1 MIYRWTAFFHS
12 EMSGQRQKDIYMDV
26 RVSIHDQHQMEL
38 KLNYPLPGDRRRTLY
53 ELNLY
58 FFAPYSLGVHPQTY
72 SKQQFYTDLQSYIRI
87 RTPSVPLNRLKGS
100 ETSPMAQLR
109 GALERKAQQP
119 SERPLSEFEEQI
131 KLFCCIFKSAVRDYV
146 AYIHNTVYTQDRD
159 RLIGDYLATVQDITA
174 GYRELQRIIQ
184 IPNIDQRTFEI
195 YLFGDE
201 YISLLV
207 EDHTYHLLNA
217 LSTND
222 SGLSPENR
230 KKLLALIDGEVN
242 YRRRRR
248 YASIP
253 EELKDNETLV
263 FRRSVLKKYVASILF
278 LNKELKTEWLLLQQ
292 VFFGLAAAAAML
304 FATAAAFIS
313 QTVYGSLTFPVFV
326 TLVVSYIFKDR
337 IKDLLRYHLS
347 RKMTRFLFDHKTRVR
362 DVAGKIVGV
371 CRESFGFVKDRKL
384 PADVRELRNRDHIT
398 EIENGWVGENIL
410 LYRKRIRLHPE
421 RVRRIFS
428 EYEVAGVNDIMR
440 FNVQEFLRRMDDPKK
455 ELFVMDDEGYHR
467 IKGARVYHLNMIVRM
482 TFAGRGSHMRFRVV
496 LNREG
501 IKRIEHVKPR

>member
-1 MIYRWTAFFHS
+1 M
-12 EMSGQRQKDIYMDV
+12 EV
-26 RVSIHDQHQMEL
+26 RVSIHDRLQIEL
-38 KLNYPLPGDRRRTLY
+38 KFNYPLSGNHRRNLY
-53 ELNLY
+53 GVDLY
-58 FFAPYSLGVHPQTY
+58 FFAPRSLGVHPQTY

-87 RTPSVPLNRLKGS
+87 RTPSVPLNQFKGDAH
-100 ETSPMAQLR
+100 SPLAQLSD
-109 GALERKAQQP
+109 ALEQKAQQP
-119 SERPLSEFEEQI
+119 SKHPLPEFQEQI

-146 AYIHNTVYTQDRD
+146 AYIHKTVDAQDRD
-159 RLIGDYLATVQDITA
+159 RLISEFLATVQDVTA

-184 IPNIDQRTFEI
+184 VPNVDQRAFEI

-207 EDHTYHLLNA
+207 EDYTYHLLDT

-222 SGLSPENR
+222 SELSPVNQ
-230 KKLLALIDGEVN
+230 KKLLALIDGEVH
-242 YRRRRR
+242 YRQRRR
-248 YASIP
+248 YASVP
-253 EELKDNETLV
+253 EEHKDNETLV

-278 LNKELKTEWLLLQQ
+278 LDTEVKTDWLFLQQ
-292 VFFGLAAAAAML
+292 FFLGLAAAAAMA

-313 QTVYGSLTFPVFV
+313 QTVYGSLTLPFFV

-362 DVAGKIVGV
+362 DVTGKIVGV
-371 CRESFGFVKDRKL
+371 CRESFGFVKARKL
-384 PADVRELRNRDHIT
+384 PAEVRESRNRDHIT
-398 EIENGWVGENIL
+398 EIENGWVGEDIL

-421 RVRRIFS
+421 RVLRVFS

-440 FNVQEFLRRMDDPKK
+440 FNVNEFLRRMDDPKK
-455 ELFVMDDEGYHR
+455 ELFVMADEGYHR
-467 IKGARVYHLNMIVRM
+467 IRGDRVYHLNMIVRM
-482 TFAGRGSHMRFRVV
+482 AFAKQKLQMRYRVV

-501 IKRIEHVKPR
+501 IKRIEHVQPR

>member
-1 MIYRWTAFFHS
+1 
-12 EMSGQRQKDIYMDV
+12 MDV

-38 KLNYPLPGDRRRTLY
+38 KLNYPLLDDQRRTLY
-53 ELNLY
+53 EVDLY
-58 FFAPYSLGVHPQTY
+58 FFAPHSLGVHPQTY
-72 SKQQFYTDLQSYIRI
+72 SKQQFYTDLQSYIRM
-87 RTPSVPLNRLKGS
+87 RTPSVPFNRLKGG
-100 ETSPMAQLR
+100 ETSPLTQLR
-109 GALERKAQQP
+109 HALEQKAQQP
-119 SERPLSEFEEQI
+119 SKFSLSAFEEQI

-146 AYIHNTVYTQDRD
+146 AYIHNTVYAQDRD
-159 RLIGDYLATVQDITA
+159 RLTGDYLATVQDITA

-207 EDHTYHLLNA
+207 EDHTFHLLNA
-217 LSTND
+217 LSSND
-222 SGLSPENR
+222 SGLSPEKR
-230 KKLLALIDGEVN
+230 KNLLTLIDGEVN

-253 EELKDNETLV
+253 EKHKDNETLV

-278 LNKELKTEWLLLQQ
+278 LNKEIKTEWFLLQHF
-292 VFFGLAAAAAML
+292 FFGLAAAAAML

-362 DVAGKIVGV
+362 DAANKIVGIS
-371 CRESFGFVKDRKL
+371 RESFGFIKESKL
-384 PADVRELRNRDHIT
+384 SAEVRELRNRDHIT
-398 EIENGWVGENIL
+398 EIENGWVGEDIL

-428 EYEVAGVNDIMR
+428 KYEVSGVNDIMR
-440 FNVQEFLRRMDDPKK
+440 FNIQEFLRRMDDSKK
-455 ELFVMDDEGYHR
+455 ELFVMNDEGYQR

-482 TFAGRGSHMRFRVV
+482 AIAGKGLFLRYRVV